1 MNKPADVSFVAGT
14 TSTYDSMLARFGGTP
29 AVPTGS
35 VTPWPAPQKRHSKAL
50 KSVVTSGKYHRVNHP
65 IVTAA
70 EEGLS
75 RWARDW
81 EVRAVGSGTSAIHTA
96 LDYFRR
102 DGGKVMTAAYNWPGA
117 VGAISFSGMEP
128 DFVDVDLDLAAI
140 DQTTACQRLSV
151 DTR

>member
-70 EEGLS
+70 EERSLKMGTRLGGPRSWKWNIRNPYCS
-75 RWARDW
+75 RLFPA
-81 EVRAVGSGTSAIHTA
+81 
-96 LDYFRR
+96 
-102 DGGKVMTAAYNWPGA
+102 
-117 VGAISFSGMEP
+117 
-128 DFVDVDLDLAAI
+128 
-140 DQTTACQRLSV
+140 
-151 DTR
+151 